1 MLEMF
6 QFEFMQNAF
15 FAGILLAVLCPL
27 VGLFLVF
34 KRYSMISDT
43 LSHSSFAGIA
53 LGLVLGINPILTAF
67 GFTILAAIVIE
78 LLRNYYKKYAELAMS
93 IILTFSLGVAIILV
107 SSGKSPVKVDS
118 FLFGSILTVSKTDLI
133 LIIIIAIC
141 TFIAIYFL
149 YDKLLYTTF
158 DEEGARISGINTKF
172 INYLF
177 TIMVAATISVSIRVM
192 GILVVSSIMIIPV
205 ASAMQLKKSFK
216 HTLIYSIL
224 FGLLDVIIGLFLSYT
239 LDSAPGGTIA
249 LVSVFFLVASLI
261 FSRKS

>member
-1 MLEMF
+1 MF

-15 FAGILLAVLCPL
+15 LAGIALAILCPL

-53 LGLVLGINPILTAF
+53 LGLVLGLNPILTAF
-67 GFTILAAIVIE
+67 IFTIIAAIVIE
-78 LLRNYYKKYAELAMS
+78 ILRTYYKKYAELSMS
-93 IILTFSLGVAIILV
+93 IILTLSLGLAIVLV

-118 FLFGSILTVSKTDLI
+118 FLFGSILTVSKVDLL
-133 LIIIIAIC
+133 LIGIISII
-141 TFIAIYFL
+141 TFVSIYFL
-149 YDKLLYTTF
+149 YDKLLYSTF
-158 DEEGARISGINTKF
+158 DEEGAKIAGINTKL

-205 ASAMQLKKSFK
+205 ASAMQMKKSFK
-216 HTLIYSIL
+216 VTMFISII
-224 FGLLDVIIGLFLSYT
+224 FGLLDVILGLFFSYI

-249 LVSVFFLVASLI
+249 LVSVFFLVISLI
-261 FSRKS
+261 FNKKS